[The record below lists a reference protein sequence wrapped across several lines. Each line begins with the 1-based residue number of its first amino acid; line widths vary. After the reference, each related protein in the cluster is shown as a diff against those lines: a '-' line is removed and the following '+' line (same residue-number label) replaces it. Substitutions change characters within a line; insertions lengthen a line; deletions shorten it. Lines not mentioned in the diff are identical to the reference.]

1 MYSSIYYNIL
11 SSTLTPRYA
20 ILLCLRHVYDLF
32 LYRLERKKTYKNKK
46 KRVAKWIC
54 FANALF
60 KVELVTGIEPA
71 TC

>member
-1 MYSSIYYNIL
+1 MYSSICYNIL

-20 ILLCLRHVYDLF
+20 ILLCLRPVFYCLG
-32 LYRLERKKTYKNKK
+32 RKKTYKNKK

-60 KVELVTGIEPA
+60 
-71 TC
+71 